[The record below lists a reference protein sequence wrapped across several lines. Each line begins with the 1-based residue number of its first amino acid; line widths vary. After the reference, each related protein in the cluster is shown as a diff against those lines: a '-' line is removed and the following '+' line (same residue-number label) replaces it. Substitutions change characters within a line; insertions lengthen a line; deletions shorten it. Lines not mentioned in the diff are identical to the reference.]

1 MPRNRFVVP
10 AVTTITLSD
19 GDWIQVK
26 NQLTVGE
33 ERAAFQ
39 QIIGEINQTTGWRK
53 PNIALQ
59 GIAEIAAYL
68 VAWSFRD
75 PEGMPIP
82 PDIATIQLL
91 DVDSYRELEAA
102 VETHIKTMEAQRA
115 AAKNGSAT
123 KNEPTPTSTFVANS
137 TGLTAI

>member
-75 PEGMPIP
+75 PEGQPIP
-82 PDIATIQLL
+82 PDVATIQLL

-115 AAKNGSAT
+115 AAKNGKAKSIESGTTSPSA
-123 KNEPTPTSTFVANS
+123 EPVS
-137 TGLTAI
+137 GLTAI

>member
-1 MPRNRFVVP
+1 MPRTRFVIP
-10 AVTTITLSD
+10 SVTTLTLSD

-39 QIIGEINQTTGWRK
+39 QIIGEINQQTGWRK

-75 PEGMPIP
+75 PEGNPIP
-82 PDIATIQLL
+82 PDVATIQLL

-102 VETHIKTMEAQRA
+102 VEGHIRKMEAERA
-115 AAKNGSAT
+115 AAKNGST
-123 KNEPTPTSTFVANS
+123 TGSESTRTSISVAPVD
-137 TGLTAI
+137 GLTTI